1 MHFLVD
7 YRHCRPIGV
16 RIIAEEIGV
25 RLTYLAGVWT
35 LAISLPAT
43 AQDTRD
49 AEFAHADAK
58 LNATYNALLKQLGR
72 GEQAQLRAAQRV
84 WLTFRDLDC
93 RFGWADRRDC
103 LIERTSQRE
112 EQLRTST
119 YWSASGRL
127 IRIPPPK

>member
-1 MHFLVD
+1 M
-7 YRHCRPIGV
+7 
-16 RIIAEEIGV
+16 
-25 RLTYLAGVWT
+25 RLTYLSGIWA

-43 AQDTRD
+43 GQDTRN
-49 AEFAHADAK
+49 AELAHADAN

-72 GEQAQLRAAQRV
+72 GEQAQLRASQRA

-93 RFGWADRRDC
+93 EFGWTDRRDC

-119 YWSASGRL
+119 YWTASGRL
-127 IRIPPPK
+127 ISIPSPK